1 MRLRPPVFPLCSA
14 IIREGLTS
22 IKRVTRRVHQ
32 NRLVMAS
39 VAMLC
44 GKAGLGPRTT
54 ADAPE
59 GAAVQARL
67 VAALR
72 SAARMHEPGARV
84 TVLET
89 HISFVLLTG
98 QFAYKIKKAVNLGFL
113 DYRTLSARRFFCEEE
128 LRLNRRLAPD
138 VYLDIVA
145 ITGSVEAPSLGGEG
159 PTLEYAVRMRAFAQ
173 DALASRALAR
183 GELSRRHI
191 DALATQIAAFHREA
205 DKAPA
210 GGALGAPPTVLRL
223 ALQNFSQLR
232 PLLRDPADLADLEA
246 LEAWTSEHHAECAQ
260 AMARRHQQ
268 GFVRECHGDL
278 HLGNIAVV
286 DDAPLVF
293 DCIEFNDEMRWID
306 VMNEIAFTTM
316 DLQDRGRADL
326 AYRFLNAYLEVTG
339 DYDGLAVLRFYLVYR
354 AMVRA
359 KVARLRASQLAP
371 GDAATALYAEYYGY
385 IRLAKAYAK
394 PSRPAIVITHGL
406 AGSGKTTLSQ
416 ALLETIGAV
425 RVRTDLERKRLH
437 ALVPEDRNHAGLEAG
452 LYAPESTR
460 RTYLRVAALAQS
472 ATAAGYVTLVDA
484 GFLKRWQRNR
494 FRELAAELGVPFVIV
509 AAVADAATLR
519 ERIVRRLHEANDA
532 SDADVAVLEH
542 QLLTQEPL
550 TPDELSDTVVYDADT
565 VRDQSRSSRP
575 WSEVLDRLVRAR
587 SATLAASHWQ
597 TLQRLTL

>member
-1 MRLRPPVFPLCSA
+1 MP
-14 IIREGLTS
+14 
-22 IKRVTRRVHQ
+22 
-32 NRLVMAS
+32 S
-39 VAMLC
+39 VATLW
-44 GKAGLGPRTT
+44 GKTVSEPRTA

-72 SAARMHEPGARV
+72 SAVRLHEPGARV

-89 HISFVLLTG
+89 HISYVLLTG

-138 VYLDIVA
+138 VYLDVVA
-145 ITGSVEAPSLGGEG
+145 ITGTVEAPSLGGEG
-159 PTLEYAVRMRAFAQ
+159 PILDYAVRMREFPQ
-173 DALASRALAR
+173 EALATRALAR
-183 GELSRRHI
+183 GQLSARHI
-191 DALATQIAAFHREA
+191 DVLATRVAAFHREA
-205 DKAPA
+205 AAPPA
-210 GGALGAPPTVLRL
+210 GGAFGAPATILHL

-232 PLLRDPADLADLEA
+232 PLVRDPADLADLEA
-246 LEAWTSEHHAECAQ
+246 LETWTSEHHAACAQ

-316 DLQDRGRADL
+316 DLHDRRRADL
-326 AYRFLNAYLEVTG
+326 AYRFLNAYLEITG
-339 DYDGLAVLRFYLVYR
+339 DYEGLGVLRFYLVYR
-354 AMVRA
+354 AIVRA
-359 KVARLRASQLAP
+359 KVARMRASQLAP
-371 GDAATALYAEYYGY
+371 GDTANALYSEYHGH
-385 IRLAKAYAK
+385 IRLAKAYAERC
-394 PSRPAIVITHGL
+394 RPAAIVITHGL

-416 ALLETIGAV
+416 ALLELIGAV
-425 RVRTDLERKRLH
+425 RIRSDVERKRLH
-437 ALVPEDRNHAGLEAG
+437 ALSPTDRNHAGIEAA

-460 RTYLRVAALAQS
+460 RTYLRMATLARS
-472 ATAAGYVTLVDA
+472 AIAAGYVVIVDA

-494 FRELAAELGVPFVIV
+494 FRELAAELGVAFVIV

-519 ERIVRRLHEANDA
+519 ERVVRRLQEANDA

-542 QLLTQEPL
+542 QLLTRDPL
-550 TPDELSDTVVYDADT
+550 TPDELSDTVVYDADA

-575 WSEVLDRLVRAR
+575 WGEVLERLVQAR
-587 SATLAASHWQ
+587 SAPLAASRSQ
-597 TLQRLTL
+597 TSQSVTL